1 MTGSSLT
8 NRPQGPLAPSSE
20 SYSLGP
26 AMPSAYG
33 AGPPISPVA
42 RFLAAIRR
50 FKWLVL
56 AVIVFGVGAS
66 MLVTRLMPPK
76 YRVGVTLNLYPRGD
90 DAGAPVQAQNILQ
103 STQWEELL
111 KTDAVLKPVV
121 LERKL
126 YIRGPYGSGLIPPP
140 LEGPTGPDAGLFE
153 TFQWQDGRTI
163 PGRYRLEVAENGR
176 DWTLTNERTGRT
188 TRGNVS
194 AGVGAS
200 FGMLWAPNLQGA
212 AGRTIEFEVLT
223 PTEVAGSLFNMLQ
236 VNMARMGAR
245 FMRIFLEGR
254 DPEGIAL
261 TLNTVADEFVQMAA
275 DIKRSNLTLESRVL
289 DSQLVKA
296 RERME
301 GAQAALQAFRVRA
314 ITLPNEGVPITA
326 GIQQTQP
333 AVISDYLGQRQVVD
347 SLKREQTNLRNAL
360 ASAQAGTELIVDD
373 FRNIGAVARAPELAG
388 VLNDLS
394 AEQARRRQLL
404 VQYTPNHEQV
414 VASEQRIRD
423 LRNNVLPRYV
433 QSVLTRLQREQQQME
448 GRLQAGE
455 RELQQIPLRTI
466 QEEELKRELALADA
480 HYQDITR
487 RSQLSKLQEAS
498 SLPDVDVLDYAVA
511 PVEPQGNRARLILL
525 AGIAGSIGLALAL
538 AFLLDMTDRRFRY
551 SDQIT
556 TELGLSILGAVPEI
570 RRAKG
575 ATAAAEEA
583 SQVIEAFRSIRLN
596 MMHVVGNGP
605 ICFTVSSPMPGD
617 GKSLVSSNLALSF
630 AEAGFRTLLVDGDTR
645 RGELHRMFALDRR
658 PGLLDHL
665 AEGVPIEQTFRSTT
679 HPRLTVI
686 TGGARHR
693 NGPELLGSTRMRELV
708 AHLRQQFDVVIFDSP
723 PFGAGI
729 DPFLLGTLTGNLLM
743 VVRVGETERE
753 FTEAKLQVLDQL
765 PVRVVGAIL
774 NDVRTSMREYRY
786 YSYSYGYGT
795 TDENESGT
803 DTGIPSPSLPVMHH
817 SGSDDD
823 ADRSS

>member
-8 NRPQGPLAPSSE
+8 NRPQGPLAPANE
-20 SYSLGP
+20 SYALGP

-33 AGPPISPVA
+33 GGPPISPVA
-42 RFLAAIRR
+42 RFLAAVRR

-56 AVIVFGVGAS
+56 GVFVLGTAAS
-66 MLVTRLMPPK
+66 VAITKLMPAR

-90 DAGAPVQAQNILQ
+90 DGASPIQAGQLLA

-111 KTDAVLKPVV
+111 KTEAVLRPAVIQ
-121 LERKL
+121 RKL
-126 YIRGPYGSGLIPPP
+126 YIRGPYGTGLIPPP
-140 LEGPTGPDAGLFE
+140 LEGPWGPDAPLFDSFEWRDDE
-153 TFQWQDGRTI
+153 TQ
-163 PGRYRLEVAENGR
+163 PGRYKLEVATNGG
-176 DWTLTNERTGRT
+176 WTLTNERTGRT
-188 TRGNVS
+188 VRGS
-194 AGVGAS
+194 AGQPVGTA
-200 FGMLWAPNLQGA
+200 FGMSWTPDLAEYV
-212 AGRTIEFEVLT
+212 GRTFEFELLT
-223 PTEVAGSLFNMLQ
+223 PSEVAGTLFGSIQ
-236 VNMARMGAR
+236 VQMQRMGAR
-245 FMRIFLEGR
+245 FMRLFLEGR
-254 DPEGIAL
+254 DPQGLAN
-261 TLNTVADEFVQMAA
+261 TLNTVAEEFVETAA
-275 DIKRSNLTLESRVL
+275 EIKSANLTQEATVLDTQLIAAKARLDEAQASLES
-289 DSQLVKA
+289 
-296 RERME
+296 
-301 GAQAALQAFRVRA
+301 FRVRA

-326 GIQQTQP
+326 GTQQTQP
-333 AVISDYLGQRQVVD
+333 AVVGDYLMQRVVID
-347 SLKREQTNLRNAL
+347 SLKREQDELRRAL
-360 ASAQAGTELIVDD
+360 AQAQGGQELIVDR
-373 FRNIGAVARAPELAG
+373 FRSIGAVARANELSG
-388 VLNDLS
+388 VLS
-394 AEQARRRQLL
+394 EIAAEQTKRRQLL
-404 VQYTPNHEQV
+404 VQYFPTHEQV
-414 VASEQRIRD
+414 RAVDARITE
-423 LRNNVLPRYV
+423 LRNVVLPQYV
-433 QSVLTRLQREQQQME
+433 QAVLDRLEGQERQME
-448 GRLQAGE
+448 GRLQTAE
-455 RELQQIPLRTI
+455 RELRSIPQRTI
-466 QEEELKRELALADA
+466 QEDELRRELTLADER
-480 HYQDITR
+480 YRDLTR
-487 RSQLSKLQEAS
+487 RSELAKLQEAS
-498 SLPDVDVLDYAVA
+498 QLPDIDILDRAVP
-511 PVEPQGNRARLILL
+511 PVGPLKNRSKFILL
-525 AGIAGSIGLALAL
+525 AGTFGSLGLALGL

-556 TELGLSILGAVPEI
+556 SELGLSILGAVPEI

-575 ATAAAEEA
+575 VTAAAEEA

-665 AEGVPIEQTFRSTT
+665 AEGIPLEQTYRGTT

-686 TGGARHR
+686 TGGSRHR
-693 NGPELLGSTRMRELV
+693 NGPELLGSTRMREAV
-708 AHLRQQFDVVIFDSP
+708 TTLRQEFDVVIFDSP

-795 TDENESGT
+795 TDEDGA
-803 DTGIPSPSLPVMHH
+803 
-817 SGSDDD
+817 DD
-823 ADRSS
+823 